1 MLVQL
6 QQLDAVRKSLEEQL
20 QEAKHQ
26 NDSLFDSHQREEE
39 VMFHC
44 LHTLGDSTIMHSYL
58 TSLKEYKPK
67 GWLARVRAS
76 QAKMFCPVCNK
87 HVTRK
92 AS

>member
-44 LHTLGDSTIMHSYL
+44 LHTVARW
-58 TSLKEYKPK
+58 
-67 GWLARVRAS
+67 GW
-76 QAKMFCPVCNK
+76 CEP
-87 HVTRK
+87 
-92 AS
+92 